1 MNPNK
6 VTQRTRRHIR
16 IRSKVF
22 GTKERPR
29 LSVFRSSA
37 YMYAQLID
45 DDRGVTILAKTNRAK
60 VVDKKPTQG
69 SSASGGKTK
78 TDIARNLGIAI
89 AKDAREKKIT
99 KVVFDRGGFQYH
111 GRIKAF
117 AEGAREGGLE
127 F

>member
-6 VTQRTRRHIR
+6 VAQRTRRHVR
-16 IRSKVF
+16 IRSKIF
-22 GTKERPR
+22 GTSKRPR

-37 YMYAQLID
+37 YMYAQLIND
-45 DDRGVTILAKTNRAK
+45 DKGVTILAKTDRAK
-60 VVDKKPTQG
+60 ILAKKIKAG
-69 SSASGGKTK
+69 TK
-78 TDIARNLGIAI
+78 TDIARALGTAI